1 MASADTDLLRSQ
13 ILALR
18 LRAEAELDRA
28 GLNAP
33 FSPELEQRF
42 RQDSEPDRVR
52 ELRNKSLLCAFLYS
66 TVTLFLNFV
75 VVVDPVWRNVAIQV
89 TVTPLLGMIICWS
102 WFRRGV
108 SDRAR
113 EFAALGACLVYTLS
127 VIIAVYF
134 NPLQALSHDLVLVA
148 LPVNFVLVFI
158 HLRLRHAALFLIVSI
173 LSLAA
178 AVYLRSDL
186 TPAQQAF
193 PVGFLAAL
201 CGPTLFVV
209 QQFERSSRRIY
220 WHGLQQRLHIEHLA
234 AENASLAELS
244 TTDPLTGA
252 ANRRR
257 LDRDLKS
264 FCAKP
269 TATGAFLLIDLDGFK
284 AFNDRYG
291 HLAGDHCLKEIANCM
306 ANQLRRCD
314 LLARFGGEEFA
325 VLMPDVQET
334 EALDAAERLR
344 QAVEDNRFVIDG
356 QFVSVT
362 ISIGVADVAAY
373 QEPTLLLGASD
384 AALYAAKK
392 SGRNRVCAAWL
403 ESARA

>member
-1 MASADTDLLRSQ
+1 MALADADLLRSQ
-13 ILALR
+13 IAALR
-18 LRAEAELDRA
+18 LQAEAEWDGG
-28 GLNAP
+28 GLNAM

-42 RQDSEPDRVR
+42 RQDRAPERIR
-52 ELRNKSLLCAFLYS
+52 ELRSKSLLCAFLYS
-66 TVTLFLNFV
+66 TVTLLLNFW

-89 TVTPLLGMIICWS
+89 TVTPFLGMIICWI
-102 WFRRGV
+102 WFRPGI
-108 SDRAR
+108 SDFAR
-113 EFAALGACLVYTLS
+113 ELAALGACLVYTLS
-127 VIIAVYF
+127 VVIAVYF
-134 NPLQALSHDLVLVA
+134 NPPQALSHDMVLVA
-148 LPVNFVLVFI
+148 VPVNFAMMFA
-158 HLRLRHAALFLIVSI
+158 HLRLRHAVVFLTFSV

-178 AVYLRSDL
+178 AVYARSDI

-209 QQFERSSRRIY
+209 QQYERSSRRIY
-220 WHGLQQRLHIEHLA
+220 WHGLQQRQHIEQLS

-257 LDRDLKS
+257 LDRDLKA
-264 FCAKP
+264 FCANP
-269 TATGAFLLIDLDGFK
+269 AATGAFLLIDLDGFK

-291 HLAGDHCLKEIANCM
+291 HLAGDRCLKEIADCM

-362 ISIGVADVAAY
+362 ISIGVADVAAC
-373 QEPTLLLGASD
+373 QDPTVLLGASD